1 MLVRELLQAK
11 SENVFTVLADDPI
24 AEAARL
30 LARRHVGIAIVIGDK
45 RRVEGVLSERDV
57 VRGVATAHERLGEMK
72 VRDLMTRD
80 FAFCGPEDTGETA
93 MAIMSQRQVRHL
105 PVIERGTL
113 QGLIGIAD
121 VLKHRFD
128 ACEIDSQALRDYVGG
143 AGYH

>member
-1 MLVRELLQAK
+1 MLVKELLQANP
-11 SENVFTVLADDPI
+11 ENVFTVLPDDSI
-24 AEAARL
+24 TEAARL
-30 LARRHVGIAIVIGDK
+30 LARRHVGVVVVIGDK

-72 VRDLMTRD
+72 VHELMARD
-80 FAFCGPEDTGETA
+80 FAFCEPEDTGETA

-105 PVIERGTL
+105 PVIERGVL
-113 QGLIGIAD
+113 LGVIGIAD
-121 VLKHRFD
+121 VLRRRFD